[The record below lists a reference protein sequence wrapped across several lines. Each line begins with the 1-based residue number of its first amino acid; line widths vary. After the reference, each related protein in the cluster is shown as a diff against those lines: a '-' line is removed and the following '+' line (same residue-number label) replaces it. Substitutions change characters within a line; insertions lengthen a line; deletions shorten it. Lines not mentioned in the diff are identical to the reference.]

1 MKFFSLFLW
10 FMVGEG
16 WDAGGSPARLSSGRV
31 AASPAAAGPLG
42 PGGPPGFQ
50 LPPGHLAAAL
60 AAPPPSSVPPPE
72 GFLLG

>member
-1 MKFFSLFLW
+1 MA
-10 FMVGEG
+10 GEG
-16 WDAGGSPARLSSGRV
+16 WDAEGSPAPLSGGRV

-50 LPPGHLAAAL
+50 LPPGHLAPAL
-60 AAPPPSSVPPPE
+60 AMPAPSSVPPPE